1 MILRR
6 TDKTMEKL
14 TLIFKKSFGH
24 KLTLA
29 CLGVS
34 ILALLPFPY
43 SFYVLIRLIFFV
55 ALLWCGWQLYL
66 KDNRIGNLH
75 FIIGGLAILF
85 NPLVRQVV
93 TNTII
98 RKAVRS
104 FSLMCLI
111 TCLLKKLCKRR
122 DRGPAS
128 INGSALFICDKKFV
142 P

>member
-85 NPLVRQVV
+85 NPFFMVHLGSKGLWFVINLAVV
-93 TNTII
+93 YFIYTI
-98 RKAVRS
+98 A
-104 FSLMCLI
+104 
-111 TCLLKKLCKRR
+111 
-122 DRGPAS
+122 DRLHDDG
-128 INGSALFICDKKFV
+128 GE
-142 P
+142 